1 MYLCIDCELHELY
14 FTGLVTCH
22 AQGYAQD
29 TSTRPPKSVY
39 MPGTKRSAGTKIAPF
54 WPSWTASLKFFH
66 SLHTIIFWRTWTVE
80 TVNLISQ
87 ITTSTEYISQP
98 KFKVW
103 NLQED
108 MTSTHHSYICIM
120 YQPAY
125 HHVSLIGQ
133 QVTSLP
139 LCQGRQKVIC
149 WNQPQREW
157 KVSIPTGV
165 NRLFP
170 GESRGPQNK
179 ISIDIPNDP
188 QWHEICST
196 AWHTFL
202 LNCCWEDLRKKVAL
216 LLYFLQY
223 ILLLHRRFK
232 KNLPRWPFDSARSTG
247 TVLNSWFGCLDKWIL
262 EVYLPSLAISVL
274 DLYILQTLNLRTK
287 NAKMLRLFTGK
298 KEKKKKTGRLQE
310 VSLHSGD
317 IGTSYGIKIQAS
329 SFFQQVWC
337 LHMTFNVHQTWLHLF
352 ANGGLRFEICQNRLN
367 RKWNVLSM
375 TALSQ
380 RISIL
385 WSQKALEKEP
395 SLRPS
400 WKIDS
405 QPMSSSVSFL
415 MAKVHSNSKIENVSQ
430 CVKCP
435 PDFRF
440 QRGWEL
446 RRNGWHCSFRHAASP
461 RMW

>member
-1 MYLCIDCELHELY
+1 MDCRNGQSNFSDL
-14 FTGLVTCH
+14 
-22 AQGYAQD
+22 
-29 TSTRPPKSVY
+29 
-39 MPGTKRSAGTKIAPF
+39 
-54 WPSWTASLKFFH
+54 
-66 SLHTIIFWRTWTVE
+66 
-80 TVNLISQ
+80 
-87 ITTSTEYISQP
+87 TSTEYITLP

-108 MTSTHHSYICIM
+108 MTSNHHSYICIM

-274 DLYILQTLNLRTK
+274 DIYFRLWILITK
-287 NAKMLRLFTGK
+287 KEKMLRLFTGK
-298 KEKKKKTGRLQE
+298 KEKKKKKRAACKRCPF
-310 VSLHSGD
+310 
-317 IGTSYGIKIQAS
+317 IPGTSAQATASKSKLPAFS
-329 SFFQQVWC
+329 SRSDAFTWH
-337 LHMTFNVHQTWLHLF
+337 LTVHQTWLHLF

-380 RISIL
+380 RIGIL

-395 SLRPS
+395 SLRQS

-415 MAKVHSNSKIENVSQ
+415 MGKVHSNSKIENVSQ